1 MNRNSEYNF
10 AQNPQVGVSRSRF
23 QRNSDSKTTFNTGDL
38 IPIYLDE
45 VLPGD
50 THQVDVACVMRM
62 ATPIFPVMD
71 NAFCD
76 FYFFFVPNRLLW
88 EHWKEF
94 MGENKE
100 TAWTPKTEYSVPQV
114 TAPAGGWEEGT
125 LADYLGLPTKV
136 EGISVSALPGRAYG
150 LIYNEW
156 FRNQNVTQPT
166 LIVSFCVVAV
176 GFFCHISRYIRHCFR

>member
-23 QRNSDSKTTFNTGDL
+23 QRNSDNKTTFNTGEL

-50 THQVDVACVMRM
+50 THEIDMACVMRM

-94 MGENKE
+94 MGV
-100 TAWTPKTEYSVPQV
+100 WGSIPKRPKRRRGARER
-114 TAPAGGWEEGT
+114 
-125 LADYLGLPTKV
+125 DFPTRKGMPCIPMRRKLY
-136 EGISVSALPGRAYG
+136 ESA
-150 LIYNEW
+150 
-156 FRNQNVTQPT
+156 
-166 LIVSFCVVAV
+166 
-176 GFFCHISRYIRHCFR
+176 